1 MRMFNGRLGFDV
13 TYYNS
18 NTVNQIL
25 NVTMP
30 GSSGYELKSI
40 NAGKMAS
47 KGIEVML
54 TGTPIQTKDW
64 NWDITLNWGMNRTE
78 CVELDPTLKRFV
90 LGETRVGKV
99 VVDEGGRFGDIVS
112 KAYKRNAEGR
122 ILIGDNGMPI
132 SESDKV
138 IGNMTPDWTGSFS
151 TALRYKNVSFNAL
164 VDIRSGGSFISTTDM
179 YACTAGTSAK
189 TLVGRGAEGMV
200 INGVLNSTGAE
211 NTKAVKA
218 EDYYATI
225 GGAYGIGEEFLY
237 DASYAKLRELSL
249 GYTLPASWLRNLPIK
264 SVKLSAVGRD
274 LFYIFKN
281 APVNPE
287 GSFSREDYAQAFEYS
302 SLPPT
307 RSYGFTLNVK
317 F

>member
-1 MRMFNGRLGFDV
+1 
-13 TYYNS
+13 
-18 NTVNQIL
+18 
-25 NVTMP
+25 MP
-30 GSSGYELKSI
+30 GSSGYELKTI
-40 NAGKMAS
+40 NAGKMS
-47 KGIEVML
+47 SHGWEVML

-64 NWDITLNWGMNRTE
+64 NWDVTLNWGLNRTT

-90 LGETRVGKV
+90 IGETRVGKV

-112 KAYKRNAEGR
+112 KAYKRNADGR

-132 SESDKV
+132 SETDKV

-151 TALRYKNVSFNAL
+151 TSLRYKNVVFNAL
-164 VDIRSGGSFISTTDM
+164 VDMHAGGDFISTTDM

-189 TLVGRGAEGMV
+189 TLAGRGSDGMV
-200 INGVLNSTGAE
+200 INGIMNSTGAE
-211 NTKAVKA
+211 NTKKVQA
-218 EDYYATI
+218 EDYYASI

-237 DASYAKLRELSL
+237 DASYGKLREMSL
-249 GYTLPASWLRNLPIK
+249 GYTFPASWLRNLPIK
-264 SVKLSAVGRD
+264 NVKVSAVGRD

-307 RSYGFTLNVK
+307 RSYGFTINVK